1 MLLTE
6 EKIKNIFK
14 KLLNGEMSREEVN
27 KWAYKVMQEGDKG
40 NLNILP
46 DSLRNKIKTDGIMY
60 LLAVDHQMY
69 KDIYDESMGDIRKFY
84 EEKWLNYKSNN
95 EVENIQMDFAIDID
109 DNWVQ
114 CSNKFCEEVFV
125 VTDKEKYVECPKC
138 LKIQLNPRYKSQDPS
153 T

>member
-14 KLLNGEMSREEVN
+14 KLLNSEMSREEAS
-27 KWAYKVMQEGDKG
+27 KWAYKVMQEDDKG

-46 DSLRNKIKTDGIMY
+46 DSIRNKIYTDGIMY

-69 KDIYDESMGDIRKFY
+69 KDIYDESMEDIRKFY
-84 EEKWLNYKSNN
+84 EEKWLNCKTNN
-95 EVENIQMDFAIDID
+95 EAETIQMDFAIDID

-114 CSNKFCEEVFV
+114 CSNKSCEEVFV

-153 T
+153 I